1 MTMDELN
8 AKEAEIRAT
17 LEAVVSGD
25 NQEADVDA
33 LAEELKGINEQRA
46 TIESED
52 AEKRAQEEEEARK
65 QAAIEAEKDR
75 QAVENGA
82 GEIRDEFE
90 QEEKRMEVSEIR
102 NTPEY
107 LEAYANYIRTGNN
120 NECRTV
126 LLSQNAPAS
135 GQLPV
140 PDMVEATIKTA
151 WEKNE
156 FLNKIRKTY
165 FRGNLRVPFELSAT
179 GAWKH
184 VEGTTGLTEEEIT
197 IGIVQLIPANIKKLV
212 RVTDE
217 CIAMG
222 GEEFIRYIYD
232 EVTYQILKELVKE
245 IIDKIDDASTSN
257 SSSAIGIPKVKV
269 APGVMVLA
277 NAATNLSED
286 ATDLCV
292 VLNRLTEAKFNT
304 AYASGQFAI
313 DPFAGFTKV
322 YCSALPAFDAANEND
337 MYALVGD
344 LKAIQANYPEG
355 EGIVIK
361 WDDNTY
367 AEDDIVKVV
376 GRQYSG
382 FGVTAPGRLVK
393 LTKPGA

>member
-1 MTMDELN
+1 MKFDEMTVEELE
-8 AKEAEIRAT
+8 ARQAEIAGMSTEEATTEEIDARAAE
-17 LEAVVSGD
+17 LEAIRAELQARA
-25 NQEADVDA
+25 NAA
-33 LAEELKGINEQRA
+33 AKAEEE
-46 TIESED
+46 
-52 AEKRAQEEEEARK
+52 
-65 QAAIEAEKDR
+65 R
-75 QAVENGA
+75 QAVADGA
-82 GEIRDEFE
+82 GETREE
-90 QEEKRMEVSEIR
+90 HKEEKPMEISEIR
-102 NTPEY
+102 NSPEY
-107 LEAYANYIRTGNN
+107 INAYANYIRTGND

-126 LLSQNAPAS
+126 LLTKNAPAS

-140 PDMVEATIKTA
+140 PDMLEDTIKTA

-197 IGIVQLIPANIKKLV
+197 IGIVTLTPHNIKKLV

-222 GEEFIRYIYD
+222 GEEFLRYIYD
-232 EVTYQILKELVKE
+232 EITYRILKELVAQLVA
-245 IIDKIDDASTSN
+245 DVTGASASN
-257 SSSAIGIPKVKV
+257 GTDAIGVPVVKV

-277 NAATNLSED
+277 NAATNLSEE
-286 ATDLCV
+286 ANDLCV
-292 VLNRLTEAKFNT
+292 VMNRLTEAKFNT
-304 AYASGQFAI
+304 AYASGSFAI

-322 YCSALPAFDAANEND
+322 YTSALGAYDTLSENGV
-337 MYALVGD
+337 YAIVGD

-361 WDDNTY
+361 GDDNTY

-376 GRQYSG
+376 GRQYAG

-393 LTKPGA
+393 LPKPGA

>member
-1 MTMDELN
+1 MNLIEKTVEELETRQAEIAGMETEGVETDEIEARAAELEAIRDELQARAN
-8 AKEAEIRAT
+8 AAAKAEAE
-17 LEAVVSGD
+17 
-25 NQEADVDA
+25 
-33 LAEELKGINEQRA
+33 
-46 TIESED
+46 
-52 AEKRAQEEEEARK
+52 
-65 QAAIEAEKDR
+65 R
-75 QAVENGA
+75 QAVAEGA
-82 GEIRDEFE
+82 GETREE
-90 QEEKRMEVSEIR
+90 HKEEKRMEISEIR
-102 NTPEY
+102 NSPEY
-107 LEAYANYIRTGNN
+107 LEAFANYIRSGND

-126 LLSQNAPAS
+126 LLTKNAPAS

-151 WEKNE
+151 WEKND

-245 IIDKIDDASTSN
+245 IINKIDDASTSN
-257 SSSAIGIPKVKV
+257 GSTAVGIPKVKV

-286 ATDLCV
+286 ATNLCV
-292 VLNRLTEAKFNT
+292 VMNRLTEAKFNT
-304 AYASGQFAI
+304 AYASGNFAI

-322 YCSALPAFDAANEND
+322 YCSALPAIDSASEND
-337 MYALVGD
+337 MYAIVGD
-344 LKAIQANYPEG
+344 LSAIQVNYPEG
-355 EGIVIK
+355 EGIIIK
-361 WDDNTY
+361 WDDMSE

>member
-1 MTMDELN
+1 MKFDEMTVEQLE
-8 AKEAEIRAT
+8 ARQAEIAGMETEGAETEELDRRSEE
-17 LEAVVSGD
+17 LEAIKAEL
-25 NQEADVDA
+25 EARKA
-33 LAEELKGINEQRA
+33 A
-46 TIESED
+46 
-52 AEKRAQEEEEARK
+52 AQAEEEARK
-65 QAAIEAEKDR
+65 
-75 QAVENGA
+75 AVENGA
-82 GEIRDEFE
+82 GETREE
-90 QEEKRMEVSEIR
+90 HKEEKRMEVSEIR

-107 LEAYANYIRTGNN
+107 LEAYANYIRSGND

-126 LLSQNAPAS
+126 LLTKNAPAS

-156 FLNKIRKTY
+156 FLNKVRKTY
-165 FRGNLRVPFELSAT
+165 FRGNVRVPFELSAT

-222 GEEFIRYIYD
+222 GEEFIAYIYN

-257 SSSAIGIPKVKV
+257 GSTAVGIPKVKV

-277 NAATNLSED
+277 NAATNLSEE
-286 ATDLCV
+286 ANDLCV

-322 YCSALPAFDAANEND
+322 YCSALPAYDAANEND
-337 MYALVGD
+337 MYAIVGD
-344 LKAIQANYPEG
+344 LSAIQVNYPEG
-355 EGIVIK
+355 EGIIVK
-361 WDDNTY
+361 WDDMSE
-367 AEDDIVKVV
+367 AEDDLVKVV